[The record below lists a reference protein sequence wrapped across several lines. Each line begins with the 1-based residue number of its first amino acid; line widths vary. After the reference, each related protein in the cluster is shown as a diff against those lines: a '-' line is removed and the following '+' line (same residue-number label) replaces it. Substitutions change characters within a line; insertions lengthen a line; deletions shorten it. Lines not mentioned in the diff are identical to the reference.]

1 MTGWKNK
8 PVSKIKINFFLTIT
22 HTHTYTSPRVNIS
35 FEGKTLEV
43 FPIKSEIRQEYSIL
57 PQLVNK
63 LSEVLA
69 NAIKRSS

>member
-22 HTHTYTSPRVNIS
+22 HTHTSTRVNIS

-43 FPIKSEIRQEYSIL
+43 FPVKSEIRQEYSIL

>member
-22 HTHTYTSPRVNIS
+22 HTHISPRVNIS

-43 FPIKSEIRQEYSIL
+43 FPVKSEIRQEYSIL

>member
-1 MTGWKNK
+1 M
-8 PVSKIKINFFLTIT
+8 SSSL
-22 HTHTYTSPRVNIS
+22 NIS

-43 FPIKSEIRQEYSIL
+43 FSVNSEIRQGYSVL

-69 NAIKRSS
+69 NAIKKAIRGVRVTNKDIKLFLVMLS